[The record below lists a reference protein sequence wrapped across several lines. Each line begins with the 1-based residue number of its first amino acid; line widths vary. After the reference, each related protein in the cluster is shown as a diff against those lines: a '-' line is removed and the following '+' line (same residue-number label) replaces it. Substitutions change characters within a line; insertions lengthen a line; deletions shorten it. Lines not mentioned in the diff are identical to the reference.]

1 MPQLLLLL
9 AIAILAYLLWRTLA
23 RQRRQRYIASY
34 PYRRLLDA
42 PLAARHPQLGE
53 LQRGEVLAGLRDY
66 FLFCQQAGRRKT
78 ALPSQ
83 AVDAAWHEFI
93 LLTRQYD
100 KFCGHAFGRFLHHS
114 PAQGMETPTEAGE
127 ELRRAWRL
135 ACAHEEIDPKR
146 PARLPRLFALDATLA
161 IPGGFICH
169 LERREQLPGSQA
181 SAYCACDIESGD
193 HCDGNGDCDSG
204 GGGGDSGGGDG
215 GGGGG
220 D

>member
-34 PYRRLLDA
+34 PYCRLLDA
-42 PLAARHPQLGE
+42 PLAARYPQLGE
-53 LQRGEVLAGLRDY
+53 LQRSEVLAGLRDY

-114 PAQGMETPTEAGE
+114 PAQGMETPTE
-127 ELRRAWRL
+127 
-135 ACAHEEIDPKR
+135 P
-146 PARLPRLFALDATLA
+146 
-161 IPGGFICH
+161 
-169 LERREQLPGSQA
+169 
-181 SAYCACDIESGD
+181 
-193 HCDGNGDCDSG
+193 
-204 GGGGDSGGGDG
+204 
-215 GGGGG
+215 
-220 D
+220 